1 MRLCRFENQDS
12 TRDRLEE
19 MQEANKAKLTRLE
32 EEREKLEKELERLK
46 FTGETKLSRYVVPQP
61 TPQPARL
68 ALQRTRTH
76 SLFTTHN

>member
-1 MRLCRFENQDS
+1 MRRCRFENQDS

-46 FTGETKLSRYVVPQP
+46 FTGETKLSRHVVSKP
-61 TPQPARL
+61 TTISSPR
-68 ALQRTRTH
+68 
-76 SLFTTHN
+76 